1 MAPSL
6 LIRAAVVIVVGALV
20 GAVHGHFREQSS
32 PLVLRAKEAPTLN
45 LEKFKTAQPVE
56 AASDPNDKPSGQ
68 QPPAGQQADKTSPP
82 KGDTHPD
89 ERKPGE
95 GKVGLHI
102 TVPQAKLLFDNK
114 IAFVDARHLEEYE
127 AGHVDNAFLLSSDDV
142 TGGKGTEVLGYLDKE
157 APIVVYCNGG
167 ACDASENLVKVMQVM
182 GYNGC
187 RILTDGYPAWE
198 KAGYPIAKGRPMVG
212 GGG

>member
-1 MAPSL
+1 ML
-6 LIRAAVVIVVGALV
+6 VRAAVVIAAGVLAGLV
-20 GAVHGHFREQSS
+20 YGHFREQSS
-32 PLVLRAKEAPTLN
+32 PLVLRAKEAAPLDIG
-45 LEKFKTAQPVE
+45 KYM
-56 AASDPNDKPSGQ
+56 S
-68 QPPAGQQADKTSPP
+68 PAPESPKDARAP
-82 KGDTHPD
+82 ATGS
-89 ERKPGE
+89 KPGE
-95 GKVGLHI
+95 PQAPGGGQTTGATPPTPPSPPPPTQPKPDPVGLHV
-102 TVPQAKLLFDNK
+102 TVPQAKLLYDNK

-182 GYNGC
+182 GYHGC
-187 RILTDGYPAWE
+187 RIMTDGYPAWE
-198 KAGYPIAKGRPMVG
+198 KAGYPTAKGRPMVG